1 MNIRRLLVATV
12 SIAALTAAGC
22 SGEHPDTT
30 PSSVT
35 GPTSIDDLVLLA
47 NTLHLNTQLR
57 HSYYNVSFIVD
68 GERNDDVMVGAIDW
82 AEQTS
87 NGTFGGIDYEWS
99 IDTLTFAGVETNPQT
114 PAVLEETA
122 RVIASLASTSP
133 DNPVL
138 LQNQGAALVATT
150 DTTDGPINVYEY
162 QSVRFHVDAITGR
175 LVRFEAFLPLS
186 QVSVEI
192 NLNEPSRTDT
202 AGGSDTGPDT
212 SVRPLATSGDP
223 GSSTTTTDR

>member
-1 MNIRRLLVATV
+1 MNIRRLLAATM

-22 SGEHPDTT
+22 SGEQPDAT
-30 PSSVT
+30 PTSVT

-47 NTLHLNTQLR
+47 NTLHLNVQLR
-57 HSYYNVSFIVD
+57 HSDYSVSFIVD
-68 GERNDDVMVGAIDW
+68 GERNDDVMVGTIDW
-82 AEQTS
+82 VEQTS

-99 IDTLTFAGVETNPQT
+99 VDTLTFAGIETNPQT

-138 LQNQGAALVATT
+138 LQNQGATLVATA
-150 DTTDGPINVYEY
+150 DTADGPINVYEY
-162 QSVRFHVDAITGR
+162 QSVRFHVDAVTGR

-186 QVSVEI
+186 QKSAEI
-192 NLNEPSRTDT
+192 TLTEPARTDT
-202 AGGSDTGPDT
+202 TGSSDTDPDT
-212 SVRPLATSGDP
+212 SVRPPATSGDP
-223 GSSTTTTDR
+223 GASTTTAG